1 MKLQPGILS
10 RYLMRQFIPSFVTAV
25 FFFTFIIIIFLLKD
39 MIIISIE
46 KKVPIFFVIKL
57 FAYSLGWTLGLTIP
71 MGILMSVIMTMGA
84 LSTDSEIIAMRAGG
98 VTYPRIFRP
107 FLVFGIFL
115 TIGIILFNHN
125 VIPFCKTEVHKVR
138 AAIANYDPVD
148 LISETGRF
156 LTIDKSVNSKK
167 LLYIENKRFDEKLQK
182 EKLINV
188 QIRTIAL
195 PENRV
200 TQLIVAK
207 EAVKISKPN
216 LEGKTTKALRLFNGY
231 IFTNEKEK
239 KSFQKIDYVNGSLDL
254 NLTMK
259 EDSGAHRVV
268 RDQEALYYS
277 ELKSEIER
285 LSKLNDSQAKNIKTQ
300 LELELHKR
308 TALPFAILILLFL
321 GFPLGVI
328 NRRSG
333 KGMGLGIS
341 IIFIFIYYMLFLLAE
356 SLSKTLGIFL
366 SVWLAN
372 FVLLAVATYFFIKRT
387 ADGSLKIVIL
397 EMFNKK
403 S

>member
-1 MKLQPGILS
+1 
-10 RYLMRQFIPSFVTAV
+10 
-25 FFFTFIIIIFLLKD
+25 

-46 KKVPIFFVIKL
+46 KKVPIFFVMKL

-71 MGILMSVIMTMGA
+71 MGILMSVIMTIGA
-84 LSTDSEIIAMRAGG
+84 LSADSEIIAMRAGG
-98 VTYPRIFRP
+98 ITYFRIFRP

-115 TIGIILFNHN
+115 TIGIALFNHN

-148 LISETGRF
+148 LISDTGRF
-156 LTIDKSVNSKK
+156 LTIDKSVNSQK
-167 LLYIENKRFDEKLQK
+167 LIYIESKRFDEKLQK

-188 QIRTIAL
+188 QIRTIAQ

-200 TQLIVAK
+200 KQLIVAK
-207 EAVKISKPN
+207 EAVKISKSN
-216 LEGKTTKALRLFNGY
+216 LEGKPAKALRLFNGY

-239 KSFQKIDYVNGSLDL
+239 KSFQKIDYINGSLDL

-259 EDSGAHRVV
+259 ENSGIHKVIL
-268 RDQEALYYS
+268 DKEALYYS
-277 ELKSEIER
+277 EIKSEIER
-285 LSKLNDSQAKNIKTQ
+285 LSKINDSKARNIKTQ
-300 LELELHKR
+300 FELELHKR

-321 GFPLGVI
+321 GFPLGII

-341 IIFIFIYYMLFLLAE
+341 IIFIFIYYVLFLLAE
-356 SLSKTLGIFL
+356 SFSKILGLFL

-372 FVLLAVATYFFIKRT
+372 FVLLAVGIYFFIKRT

-397 EMFNKK
+397 EMFKK
-403 S
+403 KG